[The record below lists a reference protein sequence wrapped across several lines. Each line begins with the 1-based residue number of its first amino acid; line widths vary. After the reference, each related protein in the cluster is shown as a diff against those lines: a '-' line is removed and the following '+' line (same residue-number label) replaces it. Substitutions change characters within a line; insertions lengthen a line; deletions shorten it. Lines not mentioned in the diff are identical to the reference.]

1 MKRQFLT
8 VAVWAVFGF
17 LVVWAIIL
25 NAFGLRDTA
34 WNYLFNAGIALLCV
48 LGALQSLS
56 AWRRDI
62 QNRTGNHWLHTLFFA
77 QFLSYALAFLSWTY
91 ANLVLRIDMP
101 YPSLPDVFFIVF
113 YILLIAGFFLFL
125 NKIGVVFSVFVWFE
139 MSAVGIGLFIVLYSF
154 LTSIALDTDIS
165 ALARIFNILYP
176 AFDVILVS
184 LAVGLLR
191 TTTGSLNPRLL
202 LLVFGFIGLAAADTI
217 FSFRSSNELYWNG
230 DISDVLFMITTFLL
244 VVGVQEIDAIIETRS
259 RELSS
264 EALALDLP

>member
-1 MKRQFLT
+1 MKRQFLS
-8 VAVWAVFGF
+8 VANWVTFGC
-17 LVVWAIIL
+17 LIIWAIIL
-25 NAFGLRDTA
+25 NAFGIRETV

-48 LGALQSLS
+48 LGALQSLT
-56 AWRRDI
+56 AWRREI

-91 ANLVLRIDMP
+91 ANLVLHVDVP
-101 YPSLPDVFFIVF
+101 YPSLPDIFFIVF
-113 YILLIAGFFLFL
+113 YILLITSFFLFL
-125 NKIGVVFSVFVWFE
+125 KKIGVVFSAFVWFE
-139 MSAVGIGLFIVLYSF
+139 MCAVGIALFIVLYSF
-154 LTSIALDTDIS
+154 LTSIAQETDIT

-184 LAVGLLR
+184 LVVGLLR

-217 FSFRSSNELYWNG
+217 FSFRTSNELYWNG

-244 VVGVQEIDAIIETRS
+244 VIGVQEIDMILETRS
-259 RELSS
+259 QNLSS
-264 EALALDLP
+264 KDHTLDLP